1 MARLKRSGAT
11 KTFSVSV
18 SQETQRKLKK
28 AANRAYGGNV
38 SALIE
43 AIAIEADRQAALE
56 RLLRDAPPI
65 DETAYTEFLR
75 EMAGTSTSTSKR
87 KRGTAA

>member
-1 MARLKRSGAT
+1 MPRLKRAGGT

-18 SQETQRKLKK
+18 SRETQRKLKK

-43 AIAIEADRQAALE
+43 AIALEADRQAALD

-65 DETAYTEFLR
+65 DESAYAEFLR
-75 EMAGTSTSTSKR
+75 EMTGGKK
-87 KRGTAA
+87 KRGRAA